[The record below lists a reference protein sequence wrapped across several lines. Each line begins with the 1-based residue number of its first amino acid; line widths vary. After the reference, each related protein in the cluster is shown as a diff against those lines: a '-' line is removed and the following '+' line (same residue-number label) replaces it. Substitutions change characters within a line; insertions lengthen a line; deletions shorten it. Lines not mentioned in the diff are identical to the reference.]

1 MLRSN
6 QLGKEGHPFLRILFG
21 DDLGMV
27 STEEVC
33 MAYINRMVKPCKDFM
48 EKLVVVEEVA
58 GYSEVVVVVVVLVVG
73 CVWLSLLPI
82 FIIGNG
88 DRCRTLAQGSSI

>member
-21 DDLGMV
+21 NGQHRGDVHDLHQQ
-27 STEEVC
+27 
-33 MAYINRMVKPCKDFM
+33 D
-48 EKLVVVEEVA
+48 EKALQGLHGNIGGGGGVA